1 MFGESLY
8 VRPPMPSNP
17 RSIPDQSPD
26 QSPDQPPNQPPNQPT
41 DQLSQQLNPASCAP
55 LFGAALHQKTRLVK
69 KLFSLPCN
77 HAPLFGLLR
86 VNSTVSVLETSHDVI
101 FSIIDRVGTLAPLS
115 SLYQA
120 FFPIFY
126 PHAQASTSS
135 TGEGDIPMVG
145 DPRICHYL
153 APSPRIN
160 FQWLWQDD
168 NGAYSP
174 FDSNTSA
181 TLQANYESRPEGS
194 FTYNARKFTYTVDFA
209 SMIQTN
215 DSTGR
220 KRMIKYEACSIEW
233 QYKNTQGRFVTYLHD
248 TSEAVE
254 RMFVAG
260 ISTTLEINGITF
272 TFDFDKRRAIC
283 TSTSQAY
290 CIRRVTSPCRVPTAA
305 YKLTLQVEGK
315 EDSLEDAIIDL
326 KDRLG
331 GLLHN
336 KVHVIGVKQGL
347 QSSVLVN
354 TVNFTLNRTVL
365 TILSQKS
372 RCYFV
377 SVLITA
383 AKIDLLGTPEQ
394 IDKVMLLLRQ
404 LLLEAEKK
412 ALKSVDVPQSWSP
425 QTSDFATFKIQRGT
439 GEWDH
444 VQGLIQ
450 ATVPNAL
457 IQSVERIQN
466 LWLWEKYAFAKH
478 RLSKKNHGDVNEKDL
493 FHGTSSISPEKVLKS
508 EHGFDFRKARQGLW
522 GEGAY
527 FAVNA
532 SYSGGSYA
540 YHKGNQI
547 QIILAKV
554 LTGDTCH
561 FQQSNN
567 SLKQPPIKPQPSH
580 HTGATFAYGSVSQ
593 PPINPRPSHRTEAT
607 FADVHYDSVSGHA
620 GNSDIYVVY
629 DHDKA
634 YPAYLITYTP

>member
-1 MFGESLY
+1 MEKSH
-8 VRPPMPSNP
+8 N
-17 RSIPDQSPD
+17 
-26 QSPDQPPNQPPNQPT
+26 
-41 DQLSQQLNPASCAP
+41 
-55 LFGAALHQKTRLVK
+55 VK
-69 KLFSLPCN
+69 
-77 HAPLFGLLR
+77 
-86 VNSTVSVLETSHDVI
+86 
-101 FSIIDRVGTLAPLS
+101 FSIIDRVGSLAPLS

-120 FFPIFY
+120 FFPLFY
-126 PHAQASTSS
+126 PHAQASASS
-135 TGEGDIPMVG
+135 TGEGDVPMVG

-153 APSPRIN
+153 APSPLIN

-181 TLQANYESRPEGS
+181 TLQANYESKPEGS

-220 KRMIKYEACSIEW
+220 KRMIKYEPCSIEW
-233 QYKNTQGRFVTYLHD
+233 QHKNTQGRFVTYLHD
-248 TSEAVE
+248 TSEAIE
-254 RMFVAG
+254 RMFVTG
-260 ISTTLEINGITF
+260 ISTTLEIGGSTF
-272 TFDFDKRRAIC
+272 TFDFDNLRAIR

-290 CIRRVTSPCRVPTAA
+290 SIRRVLSPCRVPTAA
-305 YKLTLQVEGK
+305 YELTLQVEGE
-315 EDSLEDAIIDL
+315 EDSLEVAIVDL
-326 KDRLG
+326 KARLG
-331 GLLHN
+331 GWLRTSEHGN
-336 KVHVIGVKQGL
+336 SVSQG
-347 QSSVLVN
+347 SVQMS

-377 SVLITA
+377 STLITS
-383 AKIDLLGTPEQ
+383 AKIKLLGTGEQ

-412 ALKSVDVPQSWSP
+412 ALKVVDVPQNWSP
-425 QTSDFATFKIQRGT
+425 QTSDFVMIRIQKGT

-444 VQGLIQ
+444 VQGLVQ
-450 ATVPNAL
+450 ATVPNAK
-457 IQSVERIQN
+457 IQSVERVQN
-466 LWLWEKYAFAKH
+466 MWLWEKYAFTKH
-478 RLSKKNHGDVNEKDL
+478 RLSKKNLGVVNEKDL

-508 EHGFDFRKARQGLW
+508 EHGFDFRKASQGLW

-561 FQQSNN
+561 FQQSDN
-567 SLKQPPIKPQPSH
+567 SLKQPPIKP
-580 HTGATFAYGSVSQ
+580 
-593 PPINPRPSHRTEAT
+593 RPSRRTEAT
-607 FADVHYDSVSGHA
+607 FADVHYDSVSGRA

>member
-1 MFGESLY
+1 
-8 VRPPMPSNP
+8 
-17 RSIPDQSPD
+17 
-26 QSPDQPPNQPPNQPT
+26 
-41 DQLSQQLNPASCAP
+41 
-55 LFGAALHQKTRLVK
+55 
-69 KLFSLPCN
+69 
-77 HAPLFGLLR
+77 
-86 VNSTVSVLETSHDVI
+86 
-101 FSIIDRVGTLAPLS
+101 
-115 SLYQA
+115 
-120 FFPIFY
+120 
-126 PHAQASTSS
+126 
-135 TGEGDIPMVG
+135 MVG

-153 APSPRIN
+153 APSLLIN

-168 NGAYSP
+168 NGGFSP
-174 FDSNTSA
+174 FDSDMSA

-260 ISTTLEINGITF
+260 ISTTLEIGGSAF
-272 TFDFDKRRAIC
+272 TFDFDNSRAIC

-290 CIRRVTSPCRVPTAA
+290 SIRRVTSPCRVPTSA

-315 EDSLEDAIIDL
+315 EDSLEDAIVDL

-331 GLLHN
+331 GLLRN

-347 QSSVLVN
+347 QSSVQMISS
-354 TVNFTLNRTVL
+354 TINFTLNRTVL

-372 RCYFV
+372 RRYFV
-377 SVLITA
+377 SALITA

-412 ALKSVDVPQSWSP
+412 ALKSVDVPQYWSP
-425 QTSDFATFKIQRGT
+425 QTSDFATFKIQSGT

-444 VQGLIQ
+444 VQGLVQ
-450 ATVPNAL
+450 ATVPNAK
-457 IQSVERIQN
+457 IQSVERVQN
-466 LWLWEKYAFAKH
+466 MWLWEKYAFAKH
-478 RLSKKNHGDVNEKDL
+478 RLSKKNLGVVNEKDL

-508 EHGFDFRKARQGLW
+508 EHGFDFRKASQGLW

-561 FQQSNN
+561 FQQFDN
-567 SLKQPPIKPQPSH
+567 SLKQPPIKP
-580 HTGATFAYGSVSQ
+580 
-593 PPINPRPSHRTEAT
+593 RPSRRTEAT
-607 FADVHYDSVSGHA
+607 FADVHYDSVSGRA
-620 GNSDIYVVY
+620 DNSDIYVVY

-634 YPAYLITYTP
+634 YPAYLITYIP